1 MPFDGVVTRAVVEEL
16 NKTITPGR
24 INKIYQPTK
33 TEALFT
39 IRSNRKNIQLLFSI
53 HPTYARFHLTD
64 DRFENPKEPPMFCM
78 VLRKYLAGGI
88 IKNIE
93 QDGME
98 RVIRF
103 HIETRNELGDLTT
116 YQLIFE
122 LMGRHSHLMLVDE
135 RGIILDTM
143 KHIPVSLNRHR
154 TILPGANYIPPPSQ
168 HKLHPLEITAD
179 DFIKK
184 LDFNAGKLHMQ
195 IVHTIDGISPFL
207 AKEMVHQAHLGS
219 QEAYR
224 KAFTTFQ
231 EQLKK
236 NVYEPAIYHLKKE
249 EFHVLKMTYINAR
262 KTVFKSTNEM
272 LDHYYSG
279 RAERE
284 RVKQRAR
291 DLSRFIHNEKKK
303 NERKLKKHM
312 QTIKRAEKAEQF
324 QKQGEL
330 LTAHLHLVNQGDQAV
345 TVIDYY
351 DPEQNELTIQL
362 DPQLSPSEN
371 AQRFFKQY
379 QKLKKSKQIV
389 TKEIKRT
396 KNEITYLEQLLQQ
409 IEVASEVDIDDIYVE
424 LQEEGYLKRKRT
436 KRKKKQQKPKLE
448 QYVATDGT
456 LILVGKNNKQNE
468 YLTHR
473 VAHAND
479 IWLHTKD
486 IPGSHV
492 VIRHSMPKEKTILE
506 AAQIAAY
513 FSKAQQSSNVPVDYT
528 EIRHVK
534 KPRGAKPGFVIYDQ
548 QKSVYVTPDEQVI
561 RRLRKK

>member
-16 NKTITPGR
+16 NNTITPGR

-33 TEALFT
+33 TELLLT
-39 IRSNRKNIQLLFSI
+39 IRSNRENFQFIFSI

-78 VLRKYLAGGI
+78 VLRKYLSGGI

-103 HIETRNELGDLTT
+103 QIETRNELGDLTT
-116 YQLIFE
+116 FQLIFE

-135 RGIILDTM
+135 RGMILDSM
-143 KHIPVSLNRHR
+143 KHIPMALNRHR
-154 TILPGANYIPPPSQ
+154 TILPGSDYIEPPSQ
-168 HKLHPLEITAD
+168 NKLHPLKITAD

-195 IVHTIDGISPFL
+195 MVHTMDGVSPFL
-207 AKEMVHQAHLGS
+207 AKEIVHQAHLGS
-219 QEAYR
+219 QAAY
-224 KAFTTFQ
+224 KDAFITFQ
-231 EQLKK
+231 EQLKQK
-236 NVYEPAIYHLKKE
+236 VYEPAIYHLTKE
-249 EFHVLKMTYINAR
+249 EFHVLKLTYIDEK
-262 KTVFKSTNEM
+262 KTVFATANEM

-291 DLSRFIHNEKKK
+291 DLSRFLSNEKKK
-303 NERKLKKHM
+303 NERKLKKHTR
-312 QTIKRAEKAEQF
+312 TIKRAEKAEQY
-324 QKQGEL
+324 QKLGEL
-330 LTAHLHLVNQGDQAV
+330 LTAHLHLVKQGGQSV

-351 DPEQNELTIQL
+351 DPEQKEVTIQL

-371 AQRFFKQY
+371 AQHYFKQY
-379 QKLKKSKQIV
+379 QKLKNSKKIV
-389 TKEIKRT
+389 TIEIARTKKEIA
-396 KNEITYLEQLLQQ
+396 YLEQLLQQ
-409 IEVASEVDIDDIYVE
+409 IDVASEIDIADIYEE
-424 LQEEGYLKRKRT
+424 LQEEGYIKRKRLN
-436 KRKKKQQKPKLE
+436 RKKKKQKPKLE
-448 QYVATDGT
+448 QYEATDGT

-492 VIRHSMPKEKTILE
+492 VIRHSTPSEETVME

-513 FSKAQQSSNVPVDYT
+513 FSKAQHSSTVPVDYT
-528 EIRHVK
+528 EVRHVK
-534 KPRGAKPGFVIYDQ
+534 KPRGAKPGFVTYDQ
-548 QKSVYVTPDEQVI
+548 QRTVYVTPNAHVI
-561 RRLRKK
+561 RTLRKE

>member
-16 NKTITPGR
+16 NNTITPGR

-33 TEALFT
+33 TELLLT
-39 IRSNRKNIQLLFSI
+39 IRSNRENFQLIFSI

-78 VLRKYLAGGI
+78 VLRKYLSGGI

-103 HIETRNELGDLTT
+103 QIETRNELGDLTT
-116 YQLIFE
+116 FQLIFE

-135 RGIILDTM
+135 RGMILDSM
-143 KHIPVSLNRHR
+143 KHIPMALNRHR
-154 TILPGANYIPPPSQ
+154 TILPGSDYIEPPSQ
-168 HKLHPLEITAD
+168 NKLHPLKITAD

-195 IVHTIDGISPFL
+195 MVHTMDGVSPFL
-207 AKEMVHQAHLGS
+207 AKEIVHQAHLGS
-219 QEAYR
+219 QAAY
-224 KAFTTFQ
+224 KDAFITFQ
-231 EQLKK
+231 EQLKQK
-236 NVYEPAIYHLKKE
+236 VYEPAIYHLTKE
-249 EFHVLKMTYINAR
+249 EFHVLKLTYIDEK
-262 KTVFKSTNEM
+262 KTVFATANEM

-291 DLSRFIHNEKKK
+291 DLSRFLSNEKKK
-303 NERKLKKHM
+303 NERKLKKHTR
-312 QTIKRAEKAEQF
+312 TIKRAEKAEQY
-324 QKQGEL
+324 QKLGEL
-330 LTAHLHLVNQGDQAV
+330 LTAHLHLVKQGGQSV

-351 DPEQNELTIQL
+351 DPEQKEVTIQL

-371 AQRFFKQY
+371 AQHYFKQY
-379 QKLKKSKQIV
+379 QKLKNSKKIV
-389 TKEIKRT
+389 TIEIARTKKEIA
-396 KNEITYLEQLLQQ
+396 YLEQLLQQ
-409 IEVASEVDIDDIYVE
+409 IDVASEIDIADIYEE
-424 LQEEGYLKRKRT
+424 LQEEGYIKRKRLN
-436 KRKKKQQKPKLE
+436 RKKKKQKPKLE
-448 QYVATDGT
+448 QYEATDGT

-492 VIRHSMPKEKTILE
+492 VIRHSTPSEETVME

-513 FSKAQQSSNVPVDYT
+513 FSKAQHSSTVPVDYT
-528 EIRHVK
+528 EVRHVK
-534 KPRGAKPGFVIYDQ
+534 KPRGAKPGFVTYDQ
-548 QKSVYVTPDEQVI
+548 QRTVYVTPNAHVI
-561 RRLRKK
+561 RTLRKE

>member
-1 MPFDGVVTRAVVEEL
+1 MPFDGVVTRAVVKEL
-16 NKTITPGR
+16 NKMITPGR

-39 IRSNRKNIQLLFSI
+39 IRSNRRNVQLLFSI

-88 IKNIE
+88 VKNIE

-98 RVIRF
+98 RIIRF

-143 KHIPVSLNRHR
+143 KHIPMSLNRHR
-154 TILPGANYIPPPSQ
+154 TILPGAHYIPPPSQ

-195 IVHTIDGISPFL
+195 IVHTVDGVSPFL
-207 AKEMVHQAHLGS
+207 AKEIVHQADLGS
-219 QEAYR
+219 LESYR
-224 KAFTTFQ
+224 KAFITFQ
-231 EQLKK
+231 KQLKQ
-236 NVYEPAIYHLKKE
+236 NLYEPAIYHLTKE
-249 EFHVLKMTYINAR
+249 EFHVLKMTYVNAK
-262 KTVFKSTNEM
+262 KTAFESTNEM
-272 LDHYYSG
+272 LDYYYSG
-279 RAERE
+279 RSERE

-291 DLSRFIHNEKKK
+291 DLTRFIQNEKKK

-312 QTIKRAEKAEQF
+312 QTIKRAEKAERF

-330 LTAHLHLVNQGDQAV
+330 LTAHLHLVNQGDQSI

-371 AQRFFKQY
+371 AQHYFKQY
-379 QKLKKSKQIV
+379 QKLKKSKQII

-396 KNEITYLEQLLQQ
+396 KNEIAYFEQLLQQ
-409 IEVASEVDIDDIYVE
+409 IEVANEIDIDDIYEE
-424 LQEEGYLKRKRT
+424 LQDEGYLKKRRT
-436 KRKKKQQKPKLE
+436 KSKKKQQKPKLE
-448 QYVATDGT
+448 QYVSTDGT

-473 VAHAND
+473 VARASD

-492 VIRHSMPKEKTILE
+492 VIRHSMPKEQTILE